1 MSQRPR
7 LSVVVPAHNEA
18 DNIPELYSRL
28 TSVLGALD
36 LEYEIII
43 VNDGS
48 RDASPG
54 MLRDLHAHDPRLKVV
69 NLARN
74 FGHQVAISA
83 GIDHAR
89 GDAIVMMDAD
99 LQDPPEVI
107 PMFLQ
112 RWQEGY
118 QVVYGTRRERKENIA
133 KRAAYAVFYRLL
145 RQVSAVEIPLDAG
158 DFSLIDR
165 RVANVLTSMPE
176 RSRFVRGLRS
186 WTGFRQV
193 GIEYPRSSRHSGEP
207 KYTFSKLMKLALD
220 GLLSFSVVPL
230 RMATYMGLIIAAL
243 SFVAAA
249 YYLTGRLMSD
259 RAIPGFATTIIV
271 VLFLGGVQLV
281 TLGVV
286 GEYVGRVYEEVK
298 ARPLYVVN
306 DTIGFEP

>member
-1 MSQRPR
+1 MSDRPR
-7 LSVVVPAHNEA
+7 LSIVVPVHNEA
-18 DNIPELYSRL
+18 DNLPELYSRL
-28 TSVLGALD
+28 SSVLDRLGAT
-36 LEYEIII
+36 YEIIV

-48 RDASPG
+48 TDGSLPL
-54 MLRDLHAHDPRLKVV
+54 LRELHARNSRVKVL

-83 GIDHAR
+83 GLDYAR

-107 PMFLQ
+107 PDFV
-112 RWQEGY
+112 RKWEEDY
-118 QVVYGTRRERKENIA
+118 QVVYGTRRERKENLA
-133 KRAAYAVFYRLL
+133 KRSAYSLFYRLL
-145 RQVSAVEIPLDAG
+145 RHVSAVEIPLDAG

-165 RVANVLTSMPE
+165 RVADIMRSMPE
-176 RSRFVRGLRS
+176 RARFVRGLRS
-186 WTGFRQV
+186 WTGFRQI

-220 GLLSFSVVPL
+220 GLLSFSVLPL
-230 RMATYMGLIIAAL
+230 RMATYMGLSIAAL
-243 SFVAAA
+243 SFLASM
-249 YYLTGRLMSD
+249 YYLAGRLMSD

-298 ARPLYVVN
+298 ARPLYVIN
-306 DTIGFEP
+306 DTIGIER